1 MPPKPK
7 FTKEEV
13 IEAALEL
20 VSEKGMSALTSRDL
34 GLRLGSSAR
43 PIFTV
48 FRSMEE
54 VQDEVKQA
62 AVARFEQYAKK
73 AMNYTP
79 IFKQMGMQMILFA
92 KEEPKLYQIAFMTDN
107 HKVKCFED
115 IYKRL
120 GDVSYQCIDVIQND
134 YGLTQSDA
142 KKVFEHTW
150 IYTFGIGTLC
160 ATGMCDFSEEQIIEM
175 LGQNFMAMMKL
186 TKSGKLNQP
195 TVHPVENSA
204 K

>member
-107 HKVKCFED
+107 HNVKCFED

-120 GDVSYQCIDVIQND
+120 GDVAYQCIDVIQND

-195 TVHPVENSA
+195 TVHPVENSM

>member
-20 VSEKGMSALTSRDL
+20 VSEKGMSALTSRNL
-34 GLRLGSSAR
+34 GLRLRSSAR

-175 LGQNFMAMMKL
+175 LGQNFLAMMKL